1 MMKSSF
7 RVENSNSEIVE
18 SALYRVYWRKGF
30 SLVPYD
36 PSTIIAG
43 FAITL
48 ADEGNN
54 CLVGTKSFISDL
66 VAVLHFVAICSNILI
81 WIFLGFLPFL
91 VGISL
96 TTAVLLGIPYL
107 VNKKNNQIIQ
117 EILSDKS
124 FLSEEFEGIKFAN
137 RGLVDYL
144 EHWLGMISIPFF
156 LLLFA
161 WSFSWESESLFFSYG
176 EELVIILA
184 DAFVLGILVVLAL
197 PFFFLLGLIYAYGYY
212 FWTKLTKQEAEELKL
227 IKEE

>member
-1 MMKSSF
+1 MKSSF
-7 RVENSNSEIVE
+7 RVENTSSEIVE
-18 SALYRVYWRKGF
+18 SALCRVYWRKGF

-54 CLVGTKSFISDL
+54 CLVATKSIISDL
-66 VAVLHFVAICSNILI
+66 VAVLHFIAICSNILI

-124 FLSEEFEGIKFAN
+124 FLSEEFDGIRFAN

-156 LLLFA
+156 LLFFA
-161 WSFSWESESLFFSYG
+161 WSLSWESESLFFSYG

-184 DAFVLGILVVLAL
+184 DAFVLGILIVMAL
-197 PFFFLLGLIYAYGYY
+197 PFFFLLGLVYAYGHY

-227 IKEE
+227 K